1 MRKNHARGGPG
12 GNIRAE
18 EEPELSSDAPRYTHT
33 AKSRARARFHSRP
46 SRARVLKN
54 ACRTGLLEINARF
67 EMSRKCRGFAPFG
80 LGLRHQRGAATT
92 LTRTLDSIGAYLPW
106 LRADGL
112 RGRPATPEEPSA
124 RNKMLAVIR
133 SGLDRHKTRVP
144 PNGSRHDIERT
155 PACPRSATRCP
166 ARNACFAR
174 CATLRV
180 GDGDEPARLPRART
194 PPTRRPVHSA
204 RLAAELARDSFPPIV
219 IPFLL
224 AHDLRTASTFRNPAR
239 DSRSCRFAIAPIGI
253 AAEAVHSVEAARACV
268 HSASGCW
275 LEPGG
280 NAAMRW
286 PIGCGPADIRD
297 NSDRT

>member
-1 MRKNHARGGPG
+1 
-12 GNIRAE
+12 
-18 EEPELSSDAPRYTHT
+18 
-33 AKSRARARFHSRP
+33 
-46 SRARVLKN
+46 
-54 ACRTGLLEINARF
+54 
-67 EMSRKCRGFAPFG
+67 
-80 LGLRHQRGAATT
+80 
-92 LTRTLDSIGAYLPW
+92 LPW

-124 RNKMLAVIR
+124 GSKMLPVIR
-133 SGLDRHKTRVP
+133 SGLDRHKIRVP

-194 PPTRRPVHSA
+194 PPTRRPVHNA

-239 DSRSCRFAIAPIGI
+239 GLAELPICNCSDRDRRGSGSQRRGRSSMCPFGFRML
-253 AAEAVHSVEAARACV
+253 ARARRKCGDEMA
-268 HSASGCW
+268 HW
-275 LEPGG
+275 L
-280 NAAMRW
+280 
-286 PIGCGPADIRD
+286 
-297 NSDRT
+297 RTCRYSR